1 MGRPQSNGLVELHD
15 GKLDSKAFMCFDL
28 LNFLHDD
35 EDTKGGDKWED
46 NFDAWLEK
54 FMQAK
59 NGNCPY
65 RDKCARYAKTI
76 AKRDK
81 QPHQL
86 KLF

>member
-35 EDTKGGDKWED
+35 ETTKDWEI
-46 NFDAWLEK
+46 WHEK
-54 FMQAK
+54 FTQAK
-59 NGNCPY
+59 NGECPY
-65 RDKCARYAKTI
+65 RDRCKRHERTI
-76 AKRDK
+76 ERINK
-81 QPHQL
+81 QPIQL